1 MLSDVLFAIDNPMN
15 MENFLCTATYRIT
28 VVYWRVSFS
37 PPCIITFCKF
47 TSLVQMLECG
57 CVGVRM
63 FDASYVLFFCSSLC
77 GNSLSLI
84 KMADSH
90 LSIEAFNQR
99 WVEWCL
105 CIQTI
110 YTNIVNG
117 ITLLWTW
124 NEQRSNSMNM
134 LWQKKVAQISRIK

>member
-63 FDASYVLFFCSSLC
+63 FDASYMCFFAL
-77 GNSLSLI
+77 LSAAIHCRLLKWLI
-84 KMADSH
+84 HTYPSKHSTEDGWSDVCVYKR
-90 LSIEAFNQR
+90 F
-99 WVEWCL
+99 
-105 CIQTI
+105 IQT
-110 YTNIVNG
+110 
-117 ITLLWTW
+117 LWTALRCYGLGTSRDRIAW
-124 NEQRSNSMNM
+124 ICCG
-134 LWQKKVAQISRIK
+134 KKK